1 MSDSPIDP
9 DQFTREGS
17 ITKTYYRD
25 VYSAIEPSKP
35 RFSQEDRVTII
46 TGAGKGIGRAIARSH
61 AQSGVKGLVLITL
74 SMSSAEETKKVVQA
88 EFPSVEILTLPT
100 DIVDEKAVART
111 FDVIKDKFGTAHTLV
126 NNAGVFA
133 PGAPIVES
141 DSVTWW
147 NDFEI
152 NVRGTYHV
160 TAAFLRLTT
169 QTPQV
174 KPTVV
179 NLISSIALTPPTLS
193 SYFISKLGVA
203 KFTEFVTAENPH
215 VTAYSLSPGIVL
227 TSMTLESFKPFA
239 RDSAELTGA
248 VTVYLA
254 TKRPTYLNGR
264 HLSVNWDLE
273 ELETRQSEF
282 ASSDKLQ
289 IGQFV

>member
-9 DQFTREGS
+9 DQFTRGGS

-25 VYSAIEPSKP
+25 VYPAIEPTKP
-35 RFSQEDRVTII
+35 EFSQTDKVTII

-74 SMSSAEETKKVVQA
+74 SESSAEETKKVVQA

-100 DIVDEKAVART
+100 DIADEKAVSRT
-111 FDVIKDKFGTAHTLV
+111 FDAIKNKFGTAHTLV

-133 PGAPIVES
+133 PGASIAES
-141 DSVTWW
+141 DSATWW
-147 NDFEI
+147 SDFEI

-160 TAAFLRLTT
+160 TAAFLRLTA
-169 QTPQV
+169 QTPEI

-179 NLISSIALTPPTLS
+179 NLISTIALTPPTLS

-203 KFTEFVTAENPH
+203 KLTEFVTAENPH

-227 TSMTLESFKPFA
+227 TSMTLDSFKPFA
-239 RDSAELTGA
+239 KDTAELTGA

-254 TKRPTYLNGR
+254 AKRPEYLNGR

-282 ASSDKLQ
+282 ASSDKLKV
-289 IGQFV
+289 GQFV

>member
-9 DQFTREGS
+9 DQFTRAGS

-25 VYSAIEPSKP
+25 VYPAIEPSKP
-35 RFSQEDRVTII
+35 EFSQAGKVSII
-46 TGAGKGIGRAIARSH
+46 TGAGSGIGRAITRSH

-74 SMSSAEETKKVVQA
+74 SESSAEETKKIVQA

-100 DIVDEKAVART
+100 DIADEMAVART
-111 FDVIKDKFGTAHTLV
+111 FDAIKDKFGTAHTLV

-141 DSVTWW
+141 DSATWW
-147 NDFEI
+147 RDFEI

-160 TAAFLRLTT
+160 TAAFLRLAAQT
-169 QTPQV
+169 QEI

-179 NLISSIALTPPTLS
+179 NLISSLALTPPTLS
-193 SYFISKLGVA
+193 SYFISKMGVA
-203 KFTEFVTAENPH
+203 KLTEFVDAENPH

-227 TSMTLESFKPFA
+227 TSMTLDSFKPFA
-239 RDSAELTGA
+239 KDTAELTGA

-254 TKRPTYLNGR
+254 AKRPEYLSGR

-273 ELETRQSEF
+273 ELGTRQSEF
-282 ASSDKLQ
+282 ASSDKLK